1 MTEDI
6 RMQFTGIISTIIDIS
21 EKACKLSY
29 KDIDSLITNATT
41 LNKKNV
47 ILKKMYSLEDDINKM
62 KLAITKMNFSNE
74 HKKDESINDS
84 INELVK
90 ELVKEKKKKEPVKEP
105 EKETEKETVKEPEK
119 ETEKETVKEK
129 KKKEPV
135 KEPEKETEKETVKEK
150 KKKEPVKEQVKEKKK
165 KEEKKEEIKM
175 DPIDTIETQDK
186 QDDPLHIK
194 RKKIPKQIKTLV
206 WNEYIGNDIMS
217 NKCLC
222 CKKEKIDIRNFHCGH
237 VIAESKG
244 GDLTI
249 KNLRPI
255 CAPCNSSMGTMSMND
270 FALTYF
276 GYSV

>member
-1 MTEDI
+1 
-6 RMQFTGIISTIIDIS
+6 
-21 EKACKLSY
+21 
-29 KDIDSLITNATT
+29 
-41 LNKKNV
+41 
-47 ILKKMYSLEDDINKM
+47 
-62 KLAITKMNFSNE
+62 
-74 HKKDESINDS
+74 
-84 INELVK
+84 
-90 ELVKEKKKKEPVKEP
+90 
-105 EKETEKETVKEPEK
+105 
-119 ETEKETVKEK
+119 
-129 KKKEPV
+129 
-135 KEPEKETEKETVKEK
+135 
-150 KKKEPVKEQVKEKKK
+150 
-165 KEEKKEEIKM
+165 M